1 MISGMHA
8 FWILVGR
15 LMAMRESA
23 AVNHGSTVSVANVAC
38 SLWLVADCIDGSEA
52 SFSVVEAVTGAAAS
66 DPFVLD
72 ALGLIREIVEMGYE
86 GVD

>member
-1 MISGMHA
+1 
-8 FWILVGR
+8 
-15 LMAMRESA
+15 
-23 AVNHGSTVSVANVAC
+23 
-38 SLWLVADCIDGSEA
+38 LWLVADCIDGSEA